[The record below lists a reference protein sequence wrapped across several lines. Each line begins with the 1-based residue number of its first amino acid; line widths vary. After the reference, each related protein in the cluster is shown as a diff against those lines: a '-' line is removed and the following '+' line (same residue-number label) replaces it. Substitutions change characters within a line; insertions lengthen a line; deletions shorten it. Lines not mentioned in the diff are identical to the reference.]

1 MSALRQ
7 ALLLTATF
15 VAILVSAGFFVVSEY
30 EGRFDRRARLEL
42 QARFD
47 TLAARIGAEGFN
59 AAEHPNFGVE
69 RVYFLPDGT
78 ASADPVFQRTGFFGD
93 DGADDGPD
101 GPDDG
106 PGPEDRLHLAGPVEG
121 GRLVVSTGLGR
132 QDLVY
137 DAMFQALLVV
147 GVLSVLAAMLVGGLL
162 GLRSQRR
169 MSTVLVT
176 LSRVAG
182 GDLTARVH
190 PKRDRDD
197 LDRLARRV
205 DDTVAQLEVLMRQ
218 TREFSAS
225 IAHDLKTP
233 LTRLRLRLEGV
244 LSADGPG
251 SDAPEQVRAALE
263 QVDGI
268 IAVFDAFLRIARLE
282 AGASRAGFQPV
293 DLASLAGEVAEIY
306 AAVVEDGG
314 RRLEVEARGP
324 AWVSGDRVLLIQMLA
339 NLIENGMRHTPE
351 GTTLTLVAGAR
362 ELGLADTGP
371 GIPSAE
377 RESVT
382 RPSYRLDRS
391 RGLDG
396 AGLGLSL
403 ARTIAELHGAR
414 LLLSENPRSE
424 APGLFVRAVFP
435 AGDADIAGL

>member
-15 VAILVSAGFFVVSEY
+15 VAILVSAGFFVVSEF
-30 EGRFDRRARLEL
+30 EGRFDRRARLDL

-47 TLAARIGAEGFN
+47 ALAEGIAADGFN
-59 AAEHPNFGVE
+59 AADHPNFGVE
-69 RVYFLPDGT
+69 RVFFLPDGT
-78 ASADPVFQRTGFFGD
+78 ASANPMFRRTGFFGD
-93 DGADDGPD
+93 DGPDD
-101 GPDDG
+101 PDDG

-147 GVLSVLAAMLVGGLL
+147 GVLSVLAAILVGGVL

-169 MSTVLVT
+169 MSAVLAT
-176 LSRVAG
+176 LSRVSG

-205 DDTVAQLEVLMRQ
+205 DETVAQLEVLMRQ
-218 TREFSAS
+218 MREFSAS

-233 LTRLRLRLEGV
+233 LARLRLRLEG
-244 LSADGPG
+244 LQSADGPG
-251 SDAPEQVRAALE
+251 GDVPEEISAVLE

-282 AGASRAGFQPV
+282 AGASRAGFESV
-293 DLASLAGEVAEIY
+293 DLVALAGEVAEIY

-314 RRLEVEARGP
+314 RRLEIEARGP
-324 AWVSGDRVLLIQMLA
+324 ASVSGDRVLLIQMLA

-371 GIPSAE
+371 GIPAAE
-377 RESVT
+377 RDSVT
-382 RPSYRLDRS
+382 RPTYRLDRS

-403 ARTIAELHGAR
+403 ARTIAELHGAE

-424 APGLFVRAVFP
+424 TPGLYVRAVFP
-435 AGDADIAGL
+435 PGGAKIAGL

>member
-15 VAILVSAGFFVVSEY
+15 VAILVSAGFFVVSEF
-30 EGRFDRRARLEL
+30 EGRFDRRARLDL

-47 TLAARIGAEGFN
+47 ALAEEIAADGFD
-59 AAEHPNFGVE
+59 ASDHPNFGVE
-69 RVYFLPDGT
+69 QVFFLPDGT
-78 ASADPVFQRTGFFGD
+78 ASANPMFRRTGFFGD
-93 DGADDGPD
+93 DGAVGGPD
-101 GPDDG
+101 SPDDG

-147 GVLSVLAAMLVGGLL
+147 GILSVLAAILVGGVL

-169 MSTVLVT
+169 MSVVLAT
-176 LSRVAG
+176 LSQVAG
-182 GDLTARVH
+182 GDLTARVR

-205 DDTVAQLEVLMRQ
+205 DETVAQLEVLMRQ
-218 TREFSAS
+218 MREFSAS

-233 LTRLRLRLEGV
+233 LARLRLRLEGL

-251 SDAPEQVRAALE
+251 GDGPEEIRAALE

-282 AGASRAGFQPV
+282 AGASRAGFEPV
-293 DLASLAGEVAEIY
+293 DLVALADEVAEIY

-314 RRLEVEARGP
+314 RRLEVDARGP
-324 AWVSGDRVLLIQMLA
+324 ASVSGDRVLLIQMLA

-351 GTTLTLVAGAR
+351 GTTLTLVAGTGS
-362 ELGLADTGP
+362 LGLADTGP

-377 RESVT
+377 RDSVT

-403 ARTIAELHGAR
+403 ARTIAELHGAE
-414 LLLSENPRSE
+414 LLLSDNPRSE
-424 APGLFVRAVFP
+424 TPGLYVRAAFP
-435 AGDADIAGL
+435 PGGAKIAGL

>member
-15 VAILVSAGFFVVSEY
+15 VVILVSAGFLVVSEF
-30 EGRFDRRARLEL
+30 EGRFDRQARLEL

-47 TLAARIGAEGFN
+47 ALAEEIASDGFN
-59 AAEHPNFGVE
+59 AADHPNFGVE
-69 RVYFLPDGT
+69 QVFFLPDGT
-78 ASADPVFQRTGFFGD
+78 VSADPMFRRTGFFGD

-101 GPDDG
+101 DPDDG

-137 DAMFQALLVV
+137 DAMFQALLIV
-147 GVLSVLAAMLVGGLL
+147 GGLSVVAAMLVGGIL

-169 MSTVLVT
+169 MSAVLAT
-176 LSRVAG
+176 LSKVAG

-190 PKRDRDD
+190 PERDSDD
-197 LDRLARRV
+197 LDRLGRRV
-205 DDTVAQLEVLMRQ
+205 DETTAQLEVLMRQ
-218 TREFSAS
+218 TREFSTS

-244 LSADGPG
+244 LSAEGPDGG
-251 SDAPEQVRAALE
+251 GPEEIRAALE

-282 AGASRAGFQPV
+282 AGASRAGFEPV
-293 DLASLAGEVAEIY
+293 DLVALSGEVAEIY

-324 AWVSGDRVLLIQMLA
+324 ASVPGDRVLLIQMLA

-371 GIPSAE
+371 GIPPEE
-377 RESVT
+377 RDSVT
-382 RPSYRLDRS
+382 RPAYRLDRS
-391 RGLDG
+391 RGLEG

-403 ARTIAELHGAR
+403 ARTIAELHGAE
-414 LLLSENPRSE
+414 LVLSENPRSGT
-424 APGLFVRAVFP
+424 PGLHVRAVFRRGGP
-435 AGDADIAGL
+435 DITGL